1 MQVMHG
7 LRDEDNVESCQDEID
22 ESLENLL
29 IFPTHMGLK
38 RCFDLSKCP
47 RLCVSLSLAH
57 CSNSSSVLDTQN
69 RNYSVEEYF
78 RLEIELMR
86 ARGYDEATIV
96 DGHERIR
103 AITSSPLGRGGRKDP
118 FASCDSG

>member
-29 IFPTHMGLK
+29 IFPTHKGLK

-47 RLCVSLSLAH
+47 RLRVSLSLAH
-57 CSNSSSVLDTQN
+57 CSNPLLYWT
-69 RNYSVEEYF
+69 RK
-78 RLEIELMR
+78 I
-86 ARGYDEATIV
+86 ATIQLKNTFV
-96 DGHERIR
+96 SR
-103 AITSSPLGRGGRKDP
+103 LN
-118 FASCDSG
+118 